1 MAVSLRHSLEEN
13 WERSFKEA
21 ARHIDNPMP
30 AHKIVGEIALGR
42 VEENFKT
49 QSNPTERWPDLS
61 DATLLARARGRSG
74 RGKVEYKRRRA
85 GDGGRAV
92 TPRAASLI
100 LSAKALIWSG
110 RLLRSMTWQAARDYV
125 DIGTNLVQA
134 ARLFFG
140 SRAGVKPVTPSRNPL
155 ALAESDKREIRDT
168 YASWFFGPLTGGRR

>member
-42 VEENFKT
+42 VQENFKT

-110 RLLRSMTWQAARDYV
+110 RLLRSMTWQAARDV
-125 DIGTNLVQA
+125 RRRRHQPGAGGAALLRQPRRRQA
-134 ARLFFG
+134 GDAG
-140 SRAGVKPVTPSRNPL
+140 AQPARAG
-155 ALAESDKREIRDT
+155 RERQARRSAT
-168 YASWFFGPLTGGRR
+168 RTRAGSSGR